1 MAPTNAR
8 NELGVPLSIFA
19 FVGALLKVEILW
31 STYKLVPQGGTRLWT
46 PQTKAK
52 IRTDWKSAVLQVRR
66 PALRFG
72 LFRYRE

>member
-1 MAPTNAR
+1 MWRPQTQGMSL
-8 NELGVPLSIFA
+8 EFPLSIFA

-31 STYKLVPQGGTRLWT
+31 STYKLVPQGGTRLWA

-72 LFRYRE
+72 